1 MKLMLDYLSR
11 YHGYEPSS
19 VPKVMG
25 ILLKL
30 RKMNHNIWH
39 RKELQVVFI
48 TFKQFHIFLVGIQK
62 S

>member
-48 TFKQFHIFLVGIQK
+48 TF
-62 S
+62 